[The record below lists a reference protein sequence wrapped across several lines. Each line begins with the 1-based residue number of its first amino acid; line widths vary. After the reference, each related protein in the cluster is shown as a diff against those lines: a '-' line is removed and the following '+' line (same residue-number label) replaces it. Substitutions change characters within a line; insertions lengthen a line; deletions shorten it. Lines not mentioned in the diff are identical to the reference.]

1 MTAVK
6 AKARTRRQTARMHT
20 STERAVTGAA
30 GRGAASLLEHIPDN
44 LLREPIDF
52 LYAEHYRQLVLCDL
66 VDELALG
73 RGTLES
79 ASTREAVIGYL
90 RRDLP
95 RHMIDEEQDLFPRL
109 RRRLRPEDGAE
120 AILDFLSEKNQ
131 TELRRT
137 TAVIQLLRRAD
148 STGGP
153 EGDPWVGQSLS
164 AFAEGQRRRLAWENG
179 FILPLARRRLT
190 RADLALIGHN
200 MARRRDIDFPE

>member
-1 MTAVK
+1 MQASITA
-6 AKARTRRQTARMHT
+6 TA
-20 STERAVTGAA
+20 TGAT
-30 GRGAASLLEHIPDN
+30 GRGAQSLLEHIPDN
-44 LLREPIDF
+44 LLREPVDF

-66 VDELALG
+66 IDELALG
-73 RGTLES
+73 GAARGS

-95 RHMIDEEQDLFPRL
+95 QHMIDEEQDLFPRL
-109 RRRLRPEDGAE
+109 RCRLRPEDGAE
-120 AILDFLSEKNQ
+120 AILDLLSEKNQ
-131 TELRRT
+131 TELRRA
-137 TAVIQLLRRAD
+137 TAVIQLLRRAEPAL
-148 STGGP
+148 GP
-153 EGDPWVGQSLS
+153 GVDPWIAQSLS